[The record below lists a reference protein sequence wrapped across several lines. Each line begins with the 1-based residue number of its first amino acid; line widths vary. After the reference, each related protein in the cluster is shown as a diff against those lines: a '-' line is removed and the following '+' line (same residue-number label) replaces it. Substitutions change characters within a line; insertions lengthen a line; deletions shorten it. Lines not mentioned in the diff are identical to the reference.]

1 MNDDEALRAA
11 AVNAVNVL
19 VDGVAATMRKL
30 LLLFY
35 FNCNNRYIYSPLL
48 S

>member
-19 VDGVAATMRKL
+19 VDGVAATIDYRIQGL
-30 LLLFY
+30 ETVYTFT
-35 FNCNNRYIYSPLL
+35 
-48 S
+48 